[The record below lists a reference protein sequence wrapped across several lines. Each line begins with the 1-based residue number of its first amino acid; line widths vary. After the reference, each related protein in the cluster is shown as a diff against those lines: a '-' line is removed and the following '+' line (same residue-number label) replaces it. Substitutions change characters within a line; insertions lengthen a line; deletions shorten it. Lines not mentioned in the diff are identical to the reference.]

1 MDQTAIPF
9 LRQFFAKYKFALLI
23 LLVGIILMLLPND
36 SAHQEQEAPPSV
48 VEEAAEE
55 ITLQDQLSALLS
67 QVSGAGKV
75 KVLLTEA
82 TGEKTHYQ
90 ENTDTSTGEQNQTMR
105 KDTVLVT
112 NSSRDQVG
120 LISQIDPPTYQGA
133 IILCQGADQA
143 TVRLAITEAVA
154 NATGLGYNKITVLK
168 MK

>member
-1 MDQTAIPF
+1 
-9 LRQFFAKYKFALLI
+9 
-23 LLVGIILMLLPND
+23 MLLPTD
-36 SAHQEQEAPPSV
+36 STHQEQEAPPV
-48 VEEAAEE
+48 TTEETVEKEN
-55 ITLQDQLSALLS
+55 LQDQLSALLS

-90 ENTDTSTGEQNQTMR
+90 ENTDTSIGEQNQTVR
-105 KDTVLVT
+105 TDTVLVT

-133 IILCQGADQA
+133 IILCQGADESA
-143 TVRLAITEAVA
+143 VRLAITEAVA
-154 NATGLGYNKITVLK
+154 NATGLGYHKITVLK

>member
-1 MDQTAIPF
+1 
-9 LRQFFAKYKFALLI
+9 
-23 LLVGIILMLLPND
+23 MLLPVE
-36 SAHQEQEAPPSV
+36 SSHQEQETTLPATEETV
-48 VEEAAEE
+48 VKE
-55 ITLQDQLSALLS
+55 TLQDQLSALLS

-90 ENTDTSTGEQNQTMR
+90 ENTDTSTSEQSQTVQ

-112 NSSRDQVG
+112 NSSRDQIG

-133 IILCQGADQA
+133 IILCQGADQS

-154 NATGLGYNKITVLK
+154 NATGLGYNRITVLK